1 MTRPKIHQYTQK
13 YGKLDISQQ
22 SLDWI
27 RLMYLIDL
35 ATKFDDSPKDFPER
49 LIRGIVDE
57 DWLRR
62 WDVMKH
68 PEFWNNM
75 MTNLRKAGDVTSWGC
90 FQVRRTKHSFIVTS
104 NVGRIPIKKVQFRK
118 RTVRYRMPSRGD
130 PGFQK
135 VIKDTE
141 VKESPS
147 PGRFLEIGV

>member
-1 MTRPKIHQYTQK
+1 LNPFHLAKKLTCFFVGYQIGFTRYVNWQHY
-13 YGKLDISQQ
+13 
-22 SLDWI
+22 
-27 RLMYLIDL
+27 
-35 ATKFDDSPKDFPER
+35 
-49 LIRGIVDE
+49 
-57 DWLRR
+57 
-62 WDVMKH
+62 
-68 PEFWNNM
+68 
-75 MTNLRKAGDVTSWGC
+75 SWGC